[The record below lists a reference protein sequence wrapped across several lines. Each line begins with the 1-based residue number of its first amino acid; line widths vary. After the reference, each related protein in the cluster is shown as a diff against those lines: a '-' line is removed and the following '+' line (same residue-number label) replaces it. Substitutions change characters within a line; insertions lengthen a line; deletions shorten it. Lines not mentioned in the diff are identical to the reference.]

1 MDHLQSV
8 QHIFSDRLF
17 RIPDYQRGYA
27 WHHQQ
32 WVDLLEDLELL
43 AEGRDHFTGTLVLC
57 RAQGIPR
64 RTDEE
69 GNGYDTYDVIDG
81 QQRLTT
87 IVMLLDAIRDEMA
100 RISSLQRLGDGIQR
114 RYLSVTDRHGQPIPK
129 LRLGRDDHEFFFRT
143 VLGQAPDIGGA
154 TLISHQRLQ
163 EGHRHFERY
172 LAEQRRRLGP
182 DYPAWLE
189 TLFQKVTEHLQMLVY
204 IVDSEADAGVIF
216 ETMNDRGKPI
226 TEVEKVKN
234 HLLYLASKLDLP
246 DGHDLVERINT
257 TWTSVFR
264 NLMRAGLVHNEDEDR
279 LLRVHWLTVYDYQVR
294 NWEDSRSVKARFSL
308 RAYQGRHSALLADLT
323 HYVETLGNVAIAYAD
338 IYRPTHSDAF
348 NGFAAAGSVQ
358 AQVVEASERLRR
370 LGQVAPFLPLLI
382 AIRLRFPNDADG
394 YLRAVTAAER
404 FAFRAYTWRNLPSN
418 VGLSRLTRIGFDLF
432 NGRATLSDAL
442 DDLQRATLEYC
453 SDEQFAA
460 RFDAP
465 ENWYEW
471 SGIKYFLYEY
481 EQHLA
486 EAQHKEVKLLW
497 SQVEAGK
504 RGETIEHILPQH
516 PDAGGYWYQ
525 QFTPEQMAKYIH
537 DIGNLCLTQDNSA
550 LGNKPFP
557 DKKGVP
563 GQQTGYVNSVVFME
577 KALAGYADWNET
589 ALLQRRD
596 EIRKWALARWKV
608 ERPLD
613 TVIADEQALMRR
625 VLSRRDVPSGHRDL
639 FKALY
644 AAGEKGLSVSELSRA
659 IGRAPSKLAGI
670 LGSLGHRVQRT
681 EGVPPGKPLGIGL
694 LLDVHEQDNE
704 WRYWLRP
711 AFRALLESGD
721 LDHLRLL
728 E

>member
-1 MDHLQSV
+1 MDNLQSA

-43 AEGRDHFTGTLVLC
+43 ADGRDHFTGTLVLC
-57 RAQGIPR
+57 RAHSVPR

-69 GNGYDTYDVIDG
+69 GNGYDTFDVIDG

-100 RISSLQRLGDGIQR
+100 RIGSLQRLGDGIQR
-114 RYLSVTDRHGQPIPK
+114 RYLAVNDRQGQPIPK

-143 VLGQAPDIGGA
+143 VLGQAPDVGGA
-154 TLISHQRLQ
+154 TLVSHQRLE
-163 EGHRHFERY
+163 EGHVHFDRY
-172 LAEQRRRLGP
+172 LAGQRERLAAA
-182 DYPAWLE
+182 YPGWLE
-189 TLFQKVTEHLQMLVY
+189 CLFEKITEHLQMLVY

-234 HLLYLASKLDLP
+234 HLLYLAAKLDLP
-246 DGHDLVERINT
+246 EGHDLVERINA

-264 NLMRAGLVHNEDEDR
+264 NLMRAGLVRNEDEDR
-279 LLRVHWLTVYDYQVR
+279 LLRVHWLTVYDHQIR
-294 NWEDSRSVKARFSL
+294 NWEDSRSVKARFNL
-308 RAYQGRHSALLADLT
+308 RAYQGRHPALLADLT
-323 HYVETLGNVAIAYAD
+323 HYVETLGNAAIVYAD

-348 NGFAAAGSVQ
+348 NGLATAGRLREQVAA
-358 AQVVEASERLRR
+358 ASERLRR

-382 AIRLRFPNDADG
+382 AVRLRFPNDGEG
-394 YLRAVTAAER
+394 YLRAVTLCER
-404 FAFRAYTWRNLPSN
+404 FAFRAYVWRNLPSN

-432 NGRATLSDAL
+432 SGRATLSDAL

-453 SDEQFAA
+453 TDEQFVA

-465 ENWYEW
+465 EDWYEW
-471 SGIKYFLYEY
+471 VGIKYFLYEY

-486 EAQHKEVKLLW
+486 EQQRKEVKLLW

-504 RGETIEHILPQH
+504 KGETIEHILPQH
-516 PDAGGYWYQ
+516 PDADGYWTQ
-525 QFTPEQMAKYIH
+525 QFTPEQMARYTH
-537 DIGNLCLTQDNSA
+537 DIGNLCLTQDNST

-557 DKKGVP
+557 DKKSVP
-563 GQQTGYVNSVVFME
+563 GGQTGYVNSVVFME
-577 KALAGYADWNET
+577 KALAGYADWNEA
-589 ALLQRRD
+589 ALRRRRD
-596 EIRKWALARWKV
+596 EIRQWASTRWKV
-608 ERPLD
+608 ERPPD
-613 TVIADEQALMRR
+613 PVITDERELMKR
-625 VLSRRDVPSGHRDL
+625 VLTRRSIPGGQRDL

-644 AAGEKGLSVSELSRA
+644 AAEDTGLSTSELSKTISRS
-659 IGRAPSKLAGI
+659 PSELAGV
-670 LGSLGHRVQRT
+670 LGALGHRVQRT
-681 EGVPPGKPLGIGL
+681 EGMPPNRPIGIL
-694 LLDVHEQDNE
+694 LLLEIREHDRE

-711 AFRALLESGD
+711 AFRALLESAEVAY
-721 LDHLRLL
+721 LKLL